1 MIVCDVNLLVQASMQ
16 RMPEH
21 KRARAWLEE
30 RLAEPG
36 TLGLSHLAMFG
47 YVRIVTNRRI
57 FAPPR
62 PVDEAL
68 KDVGSW
74 LEAGAV
80 IVTPGPRHLD
90 LAFKLLRALG
100 TAGNLTTDVQLAAL
114 AIEHQAE
121 LHSADTDF
129 GRFKGLRWVNPL
141 ADE

>member
-1 MIVCDVNLLVQASMQ
+1 MIICDVNLLVQASMQ

-21 KRARAWLEE
+21 ERARAWLEE
-30 RLAEPG
+30 RLVDRG
-36 TLGLSHLAMFG
+36 TLGLSHVAMFG

-57 FAPPR
+57 FDPAR

-68 KDVGSW
+68 KDVESW

-141 ADE
+141 ADK